1 MIPNRNAS
9 DVRKGF
15 NYQDMVALFY
25 FLNNIRE
32 IKEIKNEGKDD
43 IDVKLKNNSIKY
55 FQVKETKDINHALDK
70 EVLKKALNTLFDDT
84 LDKNNKKVSEIGII
98 TNCNYP
104 FTMQDK
110 NFLEP
115 YISEDYTQLSSV
127 AKKRISDA
135 LKELFTDDSNYDTK
149 KFNYKKLTIKKIAYH
164 GNDDASKLE
173 RLERPINK
181 FLDVA
186 NIERSKYFSL
196 LRDWSYIFYRNS
208 EQTYTITPQKFVRRT
223 EVTILDNPNL
233 DEFFRTFHIRTGNKS
248 YIKNKYSD
256 YLEKMYTDFRLMSL
270 IQRDYI
276 KYGLEHPD
284 EFDDELETNFVNEE
298 AGVIFK
304 ELGLTNAKANIDIA
318 KLIVWLRITH
328 DVYFEN
334 IESAAGIE
342 SN

>member
-32 IKEIKNEGKDD
+32 IKELKNEGKDD

-70 EVLKKALNTLFDDT
+70 DVLKKALNTLFDDT
-84 LDKNNKKVSEIGII
+84 LDKNDKKISEIGII

-104 FTMQDK
+104 FTMKDK

-115 YISEDYTQLSSV
+115 YISEAYTELSSV
-127 AKKRISDA
+127 AKNRISDA
-135 LKELFTDDSNYDTK
+135 LEELLADDSNYNTK
-149 KFNYKKLTIKKIAYH
+149 KFSYNKLTIKKIAYH

-181 FLDVA
+181 FLDIA

-208 EQTYTITPQKFVRRT
+208 EQVYTITPQKFVRRT

-233 DEFFRTFHIRTGNKS
+233 DDFFRTFHI
-248 YIKNKYSD
+248 
-256 YLEKMYTDFRLMSL
+256 
-270 IQRDYI
+270 
-276 KYGLEHPD
+276 
-284 EFDDELETNFVNEE
+284 
-298 AGVIFK
+298 
-304 ELGLTNAKANIDIA
+304 
-318 KLIVWLRITH
+318 
-328 DVYFEN
+328 
-334 IESAAGIE
+334 
-342 SN
+342 